1 MTDLLRCVVLDD
13 FQRVAT
19 SSADWSSLEHLVDVI
34 SVAEHPAS
42 EDELIEFIGDAE
54 IVVTLRERIDFPRS
68 VFERLP
74 KLRLLVATGMRNSA
88 IDMVA
93 AREHGVVV
101 SGTASSMTPPTELT
115 WALILG
121 LARNLVVED
130 ANVRGGGWQTTVGS
144 DLHGRTLGIIGLGRI
159 GTAVA
164 KVGLAFG
171 MEVIAWSSNLTEEQC
186 EETGVRYAGSL
197 ENLLA
202 KSDVVTIHL
211 KLSVRSAGLI
221 GDRELDLM
229 KPSALLVNTSR
240 SGIIQQQPLLE
251 TLNSGK
257 IGGAG
262 LDVFDQEPL
271 PKNDPIRNCPR
282 TLLTPHLGY
291 VTKDNLNT
299 YFSDAVENIEAFIA
313 GTPLRVLNSMT

>member
-1 MTDLLRCVVLDD
+1 MTVRLRCVVLDD
-13 FQRVAT
+13 FQGVAT
-19 SSADWSSLEHLVDVI
+19 SSADWSPLEETVEVI
-34 SVAEHPAS
+34 SVTEHPGS
-42 EDELIEFIGDAE
+42 EDELIGLLGDAE
-54 IVVTLRERIDFPRS
+54 IVVTLRERVDFPRS

-88 IDMVA
+88 IDMAA

-101 SGTASSMTPPTELT
+101 SGTASSLTPPTELT

-121 LARNLVVED
+121 LTRNLVVED
-130 ANVRGGGWQTTVGS
+130 AIVRAGGWQTTVGS
-144 DLHGRTLGIIGLGRI
+144 DLHGHTLGVIGLGRI

-186 EETGVRYAGSL
+186 EEAGVVYAGSL
-197 ENLLA
+197 DNLLSN
-202 KSDVVTIHL
+202 SDVATIHL
-211 KLSVRSAGLI
+211 KLSVRSNGLI
-221 GDRELDLM
+221 GARELGLM

-240 SGIIQQQPLLE
+240 AGIIQRQPLLE
-251 TLNSGK
+251 SLYNGT
-257 IGGAG
+257 IAGAG
-262 LDVFDQEPL
+262 LDVFDQEPV
-271 PKNDPIRNCPR
+271 PQDDPIRNAPR

-299 YFSDAVENIEAFIA
+299 YFSQALEDITAFIA
-313 GTPLRVLNSMT
+313 GTPLRILNTRS